1 MSHDL
6 LIHAVVDKT
15 ERACILSCR
24 SIDDRNEEEEEEEEE
39 EALNQLVISFRE
51 SHNSASYP
59 PFARHRTMMRQR
71 KEKEENNQSYSS
83 VSISLSHSNDC
94 RWVIFEC
101 ICINERCHEY

>member
-24 SIDDRNEEEEEEEEE
+24 SVDDRNEEEEEEEE

-51 SHNSASYP
+51 SHNSASHLP
-59 PFARHRTMMRQR
+59 
-71 KEKEENNQSYSS
+71 
-83 VSISLSHSNDC
+83 
-94 RWVIFEC
+94 
-101 ICINERCHEY
+101 

>member
-15 ERACILSCR
+15 ERACILSHR
-24 SIDDRNEEEEEEEEE
+24 SIDDRNEEEEKEEVVQE

-59 PFARHRTMMRQR
+59 PFARHRTVLRQHR
-71 KEKEENNQSYSS
+71 KKRREKSTHLI
-83 VSISLSHSNDC
+83 VLSLSHSLTQ
-94 RWVIFEC
+94 VIVVG
-101 ICINERCHEY
+101 

>member
-15 ERACILSCR
+15 ERACILSGR
-24 SIDDRNEEEEEEEEE
+24 SIDDRNNNDDDEEEEEEGEE

-59 PFARHRTMMRQR
+59 LLHGIELCSDNAKKRR
-71 KEKEENNQSYSS
+71 EK
-83 VSISLSHSNDC
+83 SILL
-94 RWVIFEC
+94 
-101 ICINERCHEY
+101 ICVYLIPLFK

>member
-15 ERACILSCR
+15 ERACILSRR
-24 SIDDRNEEEEEEEEE
+24 SIDDRNEEGEEEEEEVQE

-59 PFARHRTMMRQR
+59 PFARHRTVLRQCR
-71 KEKEENNQSYSS
+71 KKRRENSTHLTP
-83 VSISLSHSNDC
+83 SLK
-94 RWVIFEC
+94 
-101 ICINERCHEY
+101 